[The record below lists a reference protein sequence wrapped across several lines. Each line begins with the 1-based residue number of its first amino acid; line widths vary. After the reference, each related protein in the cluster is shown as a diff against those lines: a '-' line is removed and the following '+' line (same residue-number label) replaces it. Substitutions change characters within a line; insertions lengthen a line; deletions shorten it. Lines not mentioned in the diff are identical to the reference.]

1 MKRHLLA
8 AAMLTLAATGVQAQD
23 VVRLGTEGAYPP
35 YNFINEQNEV
45 DGFERDLGDEI
56 CRRANLT
63 CEWVVNDW
71 DSIIP
76 NLLGGN
82 YDAIIAGMSITDAR
96 REIISFTQNYLLPEP
111 SAFVALAGA
120 GEGALEGVVSAQ
132 SNTIQAAYVAE
143 MDGVDLVEFATP
155 DEAMG
160 AVRNGEADAILADRG
175 FLVPFVEESGGAL
188 EFVGEP
194 VFIGGGIG
202 IGVRQSD
209 AELLAALDA
218 AITSMRE
225 DGTLNELIVEWFD
238 EGTPTFE

>member
-1 MKRHLLA
+1 MKKHLLVA
-8 AAMLTLAATGVQAQD
+8 TLASLAATGALAQD

-45 DGFERDLGDEI
+45 DGFERDLGDEL

-76 NLLGGN
+76 NLLAGN

-96 REIISFTQNYLLPEP
+96 REVISFTQNYLLPEP
-111 SAFVALAGA
+111 SAFVALAGT
-120 GEGALEGVVSAQ
+120 GEEALTGVVSAQ

-143 MDGVDLVEFATP
+143 MDGADLVEFATP

-160 AVRNGEADAILADRG
+160 AVRNGEADAILADRA

-202 IGVRQSD
+202 IGIRQSD
-209 AELLAALDA
+209 AELREALDA

-225 DGTLNELIVEWFD
+225 DGSLNALIVEWFD
-238 EGTPTFE
+238 EGTPTFD